1 LLDAQRTYPNSA
13 FFLYFA
19 GRVSRLARNLIL
31 SSQSFTYAI
40 EISKNE
46 WAEVEVLQLC
56 SYENAFNHMMQHQW
70 EEAGTLFNNLYKDRY
85 WSPAILRYLNGAC
98 LEMAG
103 QHTEAIL
110 AYAQV
115 PELVGSKT
123 HSTALIEKYIVRK
136 VTSFQESGYQD
147 MSMSLGAF
155 EFIYLFVGFDFMDLG
170 LLEKSINTIDGALG
184 VISEAEQSE
193 FTIRT
198 RELLPD
204 TPPPQYFNQ
213 RGVLL
218 LMKAALLNA
227 IGQYKDAIIHL
238 NWIIDQKESITT
250 ESWLVPFAYWESGVT
265 SWGLDNK
272 QRSRAL
278 WETALSFNSYDFEY
292 RLSMVNL
299 LLVLFH

>member
-1 LLDAQRTYPNSA
+1 MLDAQRTYPNSA

-170 LLEKSINTIDGALG
+170 LLEKSINTIDSALG
-184 VISEAEQSE
+184 VIAEAEQSE

-204 TPPPQYFNQ
+204 TPPPQYSNQ